1 MSWRDLL
8 QPASFRGVAFK
19 FESAD
24 ASGGRRAQTHE
35 YPMRDTPWTEDLG
48 RKART
53 VSLNAYVLG
62 ADYMAARDALIAALD
77 AAGAGTLVH
86 RYWGELQVVVIDY
99 RVSESSGEGGIARF
113 SISFAEAGS
122 QTFPAART
130 DTAEALASQVG
141 KTRAAAQKTYAAVHR
156 VAGLP
161 DWVSAAAVAD
171 FSGALDAIDNLTA
184 QLTPDLTLL
193 AEIQL
198 AAGRVAGMLGDLI
211 RVPASAAAAIDAR
224 IRALAQVP
232 SSPRDAFTAL
242 TALFGHDGATTAT
255 ATIATTATPAT
266 IAAAATAAATTPSN
280 RQATI
285 NRGATA
291 ALVRQLA
298 VTEAAG
304 LLQSTDFDSAVAAA
318 EARDTVLD
326 ALDSEAAATPD
337 DALFRALSSL
347 AAAVTRAVAARSD
360 SLAHIGTVRFSA
372 TLPALVVAHRVY
384 GDATR
389 ADEIVSRNRVRHPG
403 FVPGGI
409 ALEVAT

>member
-19 FESAD
+19 FESSD

-122 QTFPAART
+122 QTFPAARI
-130 DTAEALASQVG
+130 DTAEALAVQVE
-141 KTRAAAQKTYAAVHR
+141 KTRAAAQKTYADMHQ

-161 DWVSAAAVAD
+161 GWVSAAAVAD

-211 RVPASAAAAIDAR
+211 RVPVSAAAAVDAR

-242 TALFGHDGATTAT
+242 TALFGRDAA
-255 ATIATTATPAT
+255 PA
-266 IAAAATAAATTPSN
+266 APATTPSN
-280 RQATI
+280 QQAAI

-304 LLQSTDFDSAVAAA
+304 LLQSTDFDSAIAAA

-360 SLAHIGTVRFSA
+360 SLARIGTVRFSA

-403 FVPGGI
+403 FVPGGV

>member
-1 MSWRDLL
+1 MSWRELL

-86 RYWGELQVVVIDY
+86 RYWGELQVVVTDY

-130 DTAEALASQVG
+130 DTAEALASQVE
-141 KTRAAAQKTYAAVHR
+141 KTRAAAQKTYTDVHQ
-156 VAGLP
+156 VAGMP
-161 DWVSAAAVAD
+161 GWVSDAAVAD
-171 FSGALDAIDNLTA
+171 FSRALDAIDGLTA
-184 QLTPDLTLL
+184 QLTPDLSLL

-198 AAGRVAGMLGDLI
+198 DAGRVAGTLGDLI
-211 RVPASAAAAIDAR
+211 RVPVSAAAALDAR

-232 SSPRDAFTAL
+232 SRPVDAFTAL
-242 TALFGHDGATTAT
+242 TALFGHDSG
-255 ATIATTATPAT
+255 P
-266 IAAAATAAATTPSN
+266 AATATTPSN
-280 RQATI
+280 QQAAL
-285 NRGATA
+285 NRTANA

-304 LLQSTDFDSAVAAA
+304 LLQSAEFDSAIAAA
-318 EARDTVLD
+318 EARDTVL
-326 ALDSEAAATPD
+326 AAIDSEAGVTPD
-337 DALFRALSSL
+337 DMLFRELSAL
-347 AAAVTRAVAARSD
+347 AAASTRAVAARTD
-360 SLAHIGTVRFSA
+360 SLARIGTVQFSA

-403 FVPGGI
+403 FVPGGA

>member
-1 MSWRDLL
+1 MGWRDLL

-86 RYWGELQVVVIDY
+86 RYWGELQVVVTDY

-130 DTAEALASQVG
+130 DTAEALAVQVE

-211 RVPASAAAAIDAR
+211 RVPVSAAAAIDAR

-232 SSPRDAFTAL
+232 SRPRDAFTAL

-255 ATIATTATPAT
+255 PAT
-266 IAAAATAAATTPSN
+266 IAAAAAAAATTPSN
-280 RQATI
+280 RQAAI

-318 EARDTVLD
+318 EARDTVLG

-360 SLAHIGTVRFSA
+360 SLARIGTVRFSA

-403 FVPGGI
+403 FVPGGV

>member
-8 QPASFRGVAFK
+8 QPASFRGVPFK

-86 RYWGELQVVVIDY
+86 RYWGELQVVVTDY

-130 DTAEALASQVG
+130 DTAEALASQVE
-141 KTRAAAQKTYAAVHR
+141 KTRAAAHKTYVDVHQ
-156 VAGLP
+156 VTGLP
-161 DWVSAAAVAD
+161 GWVSDAAVAD
-171 FSGALDAIDNLTA
+171 FDRALGAIDALTA
-184 QLTPDLTLL
+184 QLTPDLSLL

-198 AAGRVAGMLGDLI
+198 AAGRVADTVSDLI
-211 RVPASAAAAIDAR
+211 RVPVNAASTIGDQ
-224 IRALAQVP
+224 IRALAQIP
-232 SSPRDAFTAL
+232 SRLVNAFAAL
-242 TALFGHDGATTAT
+242 TALFGHDSG
-255 ATIATTATPAT
+255 P
-266 IAAAATAAATTPSN
+266 AATATTPSN
-280 RQATI
+280 QQAAI
-285 NRGATA
+285 NRTATA

-304 LLQSTDFDSAVAAA
+304 LLQSTDFDSAIAAA
-318 EARDTVLD
+318 EARDTVL
-326 ALDSEAAATPD
+326 AAIDSEAEATTD
-337 DALFRALSSL
+337 DALFRELSAL
-347 AAAVTRAVAARSD
+347 AAASTRAVAARSD
-360 SLAHIGTVRFSA
+360 SLPRIGTVRFSV

-403 FVPGGI
+403 FVPGGV

>member
-8 QPASFRGVAFK
+8 QPASFRGVPFK

-24 ASGGRRAQTHE
+24 ASGGRRAETHE

-62 ADYMAARDALIAALD
+62 ADYMAARDALIAALE
-77 AAGAGTLVH
+77 AAGVGTLVH
-86 RYWGELQVVVIDY
+86 RYWGELQVVVTDY

-130 DTAEALASQVG
+130 DTAEALASQVD
-141 KTRAAAQKTYAAVHR
+141 KIRAAAQISYTDTHR
-156 VAGLP
+156 VAGRP
-161 DWVSAAAVAD
+161 GWVAD
-171 FSGALDAIDNLTA
+171 AAGADFERALEAVDALTA
-184 QLTPDLTLL
+184 QLTPDLSLL

-198 AAGRVAGMLGDLI
+198 DAERVAGTVSDLI
-211 RVPASAAAAIDAR
+211 RVPSDAAAAIGDR
-224 IRALAQVP
+224 IRALAQIP
-232 SSPRDAFTAL
+232 SIPANAFAAL
-242 TALFGHDGATTAT
+242 TALFGHDS
-255 ATIATTATPAT
+255 
-266 IAAAATAAATTPSN
+266 ATAAVPTTPSN
-280 RQATI
+280 RQAAT
-285 NRGATA
+285 NRAATS

-298 VTEAAG
+298 VAEAAG
-304 LLQSTDFDSAVAAA
+304 LLQSADFDSATAAA
-318 EARDTVLD
+318 EARDTVL
-326 ALDSEAAATPD
+326 AAIDSEVGVTPD
-337 DALFRALSSL
+337 DTLFRELSAL
-347 AAAVTRAVAARSD
+347 AAASTRAVAARSD
-360 SLAHIGTVRFSA
+360 SLARIGTVQFSA

-403 FVPGGI
+403 FVPGGA

>member
-86 RYWGELQVVVIDY
+86 RYWGELQVVVTDY
-99 RVSESSGEGGIARF
+99 RISESSGEGGIARF

-130 DTAEALASQVG
+130 DTAEALASQVE

-161 DWVSAAAVAD
+161 GWVSAASVAD

-211 RVPASAAAAIDAR
+211 RVPVSAAAAIDAR

-242 TALFGHDGATTAT
+242 TALFGRDAA
-255 ATIATTATPAT
+255 PA
-266 IAAAATAAATTPSN
+266 AAATTPSN
-280 RQATI
+280 QQAAV

-304 LLQSTDFDSAVAAA
+304 LLQSAEFDSAIAAA
-318 EARDTVLD
+318 EARDTVLN
-326 ALDSEAAATPD
+326 AIDSEAAATLD

-360 SLAHIGTVRFSA
+360 SLARIGTVRFSA

-403 FVPGGI
+403 FVPGGV